1 MILTRKGYDDCF
13 QSSLL
18 LLGNKTP
25 ITVQRRELCKLF
37 PVVVSS
43 LVRSSAQHRISHVEE
58 DGPLSNIV
66 TEEKKVRALAQ
77 SNGSFPGIAD
87 QYYTAVRVI

>member
-1 MILTRKGYDDCF
+1 MASFFRKGYDDCF

-58 DGPLSNIV
+58 DGSLSNIV
-66 TEEKKVRALAQ
+66 KFRGSPPFTKVL
-77 SNGSFPGIAD
+77 SSVSGVWDSCI
-87 QYYTAVRVI
+87 